1 MLDVSPAVAAAAGVF
16 PPPPSQHDRAPN
28 TASSSSSS
36 TLTAAARPHDAP
48 AEVDDDDDSLGS
60 LGTAIDVH
68 EALRQFTSSTPAA
81 ALEPAAAATCAST
94 FPLPPL
100 TSSFSTVPMRTSSSP
115 ACSAYQ
121 TFRQLESRLIA
132 KQMAKQAGVAASGK
146 DCWFILNASWHRTWS
161 R

>member
-1 MLDVSPAVAAAAGVF
+1 MLDVSPAVAAAAGAF
-16 PPPPSQHDRAPN
+16 PPSPSQHDRAPN
-28 TASSSSSS
+28 TIP
-36 TLTAAARPHDAP
+36 AARPHDAP

-100 TSSFSTVPMRTSSSP
+100 TFSFSTVPMRTSSSP
-115 ACSAYQ
+115 ACSADQ

-132 KQMAKQAGVAASGK
+132 KQMAKQAGVAATGT